1 MVLKFKEHLN
11 RLVPGV
17 FTKKILLAVSG
28 GIDSVTMCELFHKS
42 GIDFGIAHCNF
53 RLRGKQSESDAL
65 FVKNLSEKYKVPFYY
80 QSFNTKNH
88 AKENKLSVQ
97 MSARELR
104 YKWLGEMKEKNH
116 FDYFSTAH
124 HKNDL
129 AETFLLNLIRGTGIK
144 GLMGI
149 PEIKNGILRPLLIF
163 TKEELKKFAVKEKLK
178 WREDSSNQQTYYK
191 RNFIRHNLI
200 PLLEKINPSIT
211 ETLYETI
218 EKLRIPARL
227 YEKELN
233 RLKKLIKY
241 PESFPFTI
249 PFRFIQKNF
258 STPPLLWE
266 FLSPYGFSYSQCKEI
281 ISSLTKQSGKQFYNE
296 SHRIII
302 DRNQLLMDC
311 CNEKSVQDYIIKKNE
326 TGIHTPDFNL
336 IFTEKKKG
344 TFKINPSNRF
354 AFLSV
359 EKLKFPL
366 LLRKWKAGDWFI
378 PFGMKGRKKISDFL
392 IDLKLSRI
400 DKENTWVLSSNG
412 AICWIVGYR
421 IDERFKIDDTT
432 QVIWVGK
439 MRER

>member
-1 MVLKFKEHLN
+1 
-11 RLVPGV
+11 
-17 FTKKILLAVSG
+17 
-28 GIDSVTMCELFHKS
+28 
-42 GIDFGIAHCNF
+42 
-53 RLRGKQSESDAL
+53 
-65 FVKNLSEKYKVPFYY
+65 
-80 QSFNTKNH
+80 
-88 AKENKLSVQ
+88 
-97 MSARELR
+97 
-104 YKWLGEMKEKNH
+104 
-116 FDYFSTAH
+116 
-124 HKNDL
+124 
-129 AETFLLNLIRGTGIK
+129 
-144 GLMGI
+144 
-149 PEIKNGILRPLLIF
+149 
-163 TKEELKKFAVKEKLK
+163 
-178 WREDSSNQQTYYK
+178 
-191 RNFIRHNLI
+191 
-200 PLLEKINPSIT
+200 
-211 ETLYETI
+211 
-218 EKLRIPARL
+218 
-227 YEKELN
+227 
-233 RLKKLIKY
+233 
-241 PESFPFTI
+241 
-249 PFRFIQKNF
+249 
-258 STPPLLWE
+258 
-266 FLSPYGFSYSQCKEI
+266 
-281 ISSLTKQSGKQFYNE
+281 
-296 SHRIII
+296 
-302 DRNQLLMDC
+302 MDC